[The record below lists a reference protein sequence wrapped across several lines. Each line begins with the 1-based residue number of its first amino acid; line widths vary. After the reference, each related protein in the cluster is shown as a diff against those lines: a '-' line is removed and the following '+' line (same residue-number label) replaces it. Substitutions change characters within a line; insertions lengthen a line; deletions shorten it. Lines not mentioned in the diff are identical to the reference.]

1 MPRGHN
7 IARCVHCGKEWV
19 VGDCIPITCDEC
31 LGQGHTESF
40 SCPKCWPARQ
50 KERRMKPSKTYLG
63 DAVYAEADDFGGVIL
78 TTEDGLRAT
87 NTIELEP
94 QVIRA
99 LQEYLAAMKRA
110 QEAARAALEEEEDK

>member
-1 MPRGHN
+1 
-7 IARCVHCGKEWV
+7 
-19 VGDCIPITCDEC
+19 
-31 LGQGHTESF
+31 
-40 SCPKCWPARQ
+40 
-50 KERRMKPSKTYLG
+50 MKPPKNYLG

-78 TTEDGLRAT
+78 TTEDGYRAT

-110 QEAARAALEEEEDK
+110 QEAARETR